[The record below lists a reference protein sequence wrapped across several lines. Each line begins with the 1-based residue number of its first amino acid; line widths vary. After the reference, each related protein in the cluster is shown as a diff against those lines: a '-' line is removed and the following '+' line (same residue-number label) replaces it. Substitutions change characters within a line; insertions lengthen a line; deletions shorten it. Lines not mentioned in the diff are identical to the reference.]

1 MNLLVMTLSI
11 YLLSLIVFFIFMYRG
26 EKKEAAEKNT
36 NEKFLLSTVIG
47 ALVLSLI
54 PTAVIIVII
63 LFATGSANV
72 LVSFFEL
79 EIEFKQIVIT
89 SVCMVVYSF
98 TFDNIFLAVGRHLIG
113 DNFFKFI
120 FASLFR
126 FLFIYIVGILCS
138 IGNSD
143 NFKLS
148 LGLTLFFLLLECIFP
163 KKSDRAQN
171 LKS

>member
-54 PTAVIIVII
+54 PTAVIMGII

-79 EIEFKQIVIT
+79 EIGFNQIVIM

-98 TFDNIFLAVGRHLIG
+98 TFDNIFVAVGRHLIG

-138 IGNSD
+138 IGSSD

-163 KKSDRAQN
+163 KKPDRTQN
-171 LKS
+171 IES

>member
-54 PTAVIIVII
+54 PTAVIMVII

-98 TFDNIFLAVGRHLIG
+98 TFDNIFVAVGRHLIG

-148 LGLTLFFLLLECIFP
+148 LGLTLFFFVRMYFP
-163 KKSDRAQN
+163 KSLIVPRI
-171 LKS
+171 

>member
-11 YLLSLIVFFIFMYRG
+11 YLLFLIVFFIFMYRG
-26 EKKEAAEKNT
+26 EKKEAEEKNT
-36 NEKFLLSTVIG
+36 DEKFLLSTVIG

-54 PTAVIIVII
+54 PTVVIMGII
-63 LFATGSANV
+63 FFATGSANV
-72 LVSFFEL
+72 LVSFFNL
-79 EIEFKQIVIT
+79 EIGFKQIVIM

-98 TFDNIFLAVGRHLIG
+98 TFDNIFVAVGRHLIG

-120 FASLFR
+120 FAAVFR

-138 IGNSD
+138 IGSSD

-148 LGLTLFFLLLECIFP
+148 LGLTLFFLLLECISL
-163 KKSDRAQN
+163 KKSDRDQN

>member
-1 MNLLVMTLSI
+1 MNLLFMTLSI

-54 PTAVIIVII
+54 PTSVIMVII

-79 EIEFKQIVIT
+79 EIGFNHIVIM

-98 TFDNIFLAVGRHLIG
+98 TFDNIFVAVGRHLIG
-113 DNFFKFI
+113 DNFFKFL

-138 IGNSD
+138 IGNTA